1 MRLLPTLRAMGVAG
15 LVVAAAVGAMVMQ
28 PSRASANCYELIG
41 CTDSN
46 YFKPAQLKQL
56 SCQILW
62 EVRNTIYKENGY
74 CFKTKKAKKHFGN
87 EGCTY
92 NDMGAVPLNAYER
105 ANVGAIVKVDKQK
118 GC

>member
-1 MRLLPTLRAMGVAG
+1 MRLLPALRAMGVAG
-15 LVVAAAVGAMVMQ
+15 LVVAASGAAMLLQ

-41 CTDSN
+41 CTNSN
-46 YFKPAQLKQL
+46 YFKPAQLKKL

-74 CFKTKKAKKHFGN
+74 CFKTKKAKEELGN
-87 EGCTY
+87 AGCIY
-92 NDMGAVPLNAYER
+92 HDMGAVPLNAYER
-105 ANVGAIVKVDKQK
+105 ANVGAITKVEKQK